1 MQIFLVGAKLDLKKS
16 HSCITKNQGED
27 MAKKIKAYGYY
38 ETSSM
43 TGYGITELFDE
54 FSKST
59 LHLSVSLLEMK
70 ILYHL
75 NKIEGQINGKDE
87 QGNTA
92 LHLAAKGTN
101 PEIVKCLISL
111 GASRTEMNNE
121 GKTPS
126 EIANVNRNE
135 RNLEVRNLLDTSNK
149 EISNPVEHFLSAS
162 SQGQHDLVKFF
173 MSTGLN

>member
-1 MQIFLVGAKLDLKKS
+1 
-16 HSCITKNQGED
+16 

-75 NKIEGQINGKDE
+75 NKIDGQINGKDE

-126 EIANVNRNE
+126 EIANLNRNE
-135 RNLEVRNLLDTSNK
+135 RNLEVNRQFRERKSVFAFFPCRRHRGHVR
-149 EISNPVEHFLSAS
+149 SSFFL
-162 SQGQHDLVKFF
+162 QNV
-173 MSTGLN
+173 